1 MNSVLII
8 PTLNAGPQFKEL
20 LKSIAQQ
27 SYQPDYKVVVDSG
40 SKDNTVELAKEY
52 NFEII
57 SIKASEFNH
66 GGTRQKVVDLFSN
79 CEIAIFLTQDA
90 ILSRENSLEKLMEC
104 FSDKRVGAAYG
115 RQLPHI
121 NAKPLGAHARLF
133 NYPEKSR
140 IKCLNDRK
148 ELGIK
153 TAFISN
159 SFAAYRISA
168 LTAVGGFPENT
179 ILSEDTYVAAK
190 MLLEGW
196 KIYYSADATVFHSHD
211 YSIKEEFKRYFD
223 IGVFYSREK
232 WIIERFGKAEGEGLK
247 FVISELQYLLK
258 NRKLHLIPSS
268 IFRSI
273 LKLVG
278 FKLGSME
285 NFLPLSIKKKI
296 SMHRTFWTKS

>member
-296 SMHRTFWTKS
+296 SMHRTFWT